1 MRMLAVA
8 GGILLALLFL
18 VVLACFGPIVRA
30 LGLIMAGGMFVMLL
44 ISLVFGPA

>member
-18 VVLACFGPIVRA
+18 VVLAFFGPIARA